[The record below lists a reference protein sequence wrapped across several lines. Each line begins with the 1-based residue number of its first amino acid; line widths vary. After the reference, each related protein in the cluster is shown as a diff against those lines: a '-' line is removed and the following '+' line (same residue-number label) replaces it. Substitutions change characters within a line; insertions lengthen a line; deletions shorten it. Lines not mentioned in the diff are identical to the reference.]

1 MANKQY
7 KKLGCLDV
15 NPTGGC
21 AFEIRAE
28 SEEEVM
34 RLVAD
39 HGKKIH
45 NMTNVSPDV
54 AAKIK
59 AAIKSVSVNV

>member
-15 NPTGGC
+15 APTGGC
-21 AFEIRAE
+21 AFEVRAE
-28 SEEEVM
+28 TEAEVM

-39 HGKKIH
+39 HGKIIH
-45 NMTNVSPDV
+45 NMTSFPPDMVSKV
-54 AAKIK
+54 KG
-59 AAIKSVSVNV
+59 AIKTVSVSV

>member
-1 MANKQY
+1 MAAKQY

-21 AFEIRAE
+21 AFEVQAE
-28 SEEEVM
+28 TEGEIM

-39 HGKKIH
+39 HGKTIH
-45 NMTNVSPDV
+45 KMTDIPPEM
-54 AAKIK
+54 AAKVK
-59 AAIKSVSVNV
+59 AAIKTVSVNV

>member
-34 RLVAD
+34 RLVSD
-39 HGKKIH
+39 HGKHMH
-45 NMTNVSPDV
+45 NMTNVPPDM

-59 AAIKSVSVNV
+59 GAIKSVSVTV